1 MVGCALVAAA
11 EVAVPVVLVQEEEG
25 LTLVKEGELT
35 GLDDDEARTEEL
47 HAIKPELGVAEAEGD
62 ARLEL
67 GVITPELPLA
77 MRLYG
82 VTPGKKEA
90 GIVGIAIDV
99 FKAIPSERSS
109 FIVGAA

>member
-1 MVGCALVAAA
+1 MVGWVSVAAV
-11 EVAVPVVLVQEEEG
+11 EVGVPVVLVQDDKR
-25 LTLVKEGELT
+25 LTVVKGRELT
-35 GLDDDEARTEEL
+35 GFNDDEIRTEEL
-47 HAIKPELGVAEAEGD
+47 HVTKPELGVAEAEGNT
-62 ARLEL
+62 RLEL
-67 GVITPELPLA
+67 GITAPELPPA